1 MKKNKFENL
10 RDEFDRLGTDEKFQF
25 AVEAIIRTIGDVAN
39 KAADA
44 VHRDDAAQN
53 VADAFKKMTED
64 FHSAF
69 QSKKTPRGKRP
80 RKKNPSRRK

>member
-1 MKKNKFENL
+1 MGKNKFDNL
-10 RDEFDRLGTDEKFQF
+10 RDEFDRLATDEKFKF

-53 VADAFKKMTED
+53 VADAFKKMADD
-64 FHSAF
+64 FQSAF
-69 QSKKTPRGKRP
+69 KKTTRGKRS
-80 RKKNPSRRK
+80 RKKTSARRK